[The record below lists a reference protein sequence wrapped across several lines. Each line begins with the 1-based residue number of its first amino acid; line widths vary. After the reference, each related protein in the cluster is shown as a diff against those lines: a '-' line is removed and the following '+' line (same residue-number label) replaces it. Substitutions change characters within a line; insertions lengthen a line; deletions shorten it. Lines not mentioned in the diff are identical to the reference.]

1 MRTLLRS
8 ILTPRSGAS
17 AVVQTIVANV
27 AVQAA
32 NITSGILTARAL
44 GPGGRGALAA
54 VLMWPQFLAYAIT
67 LGVPVASVYWLKR
80 RPELARELT
89 GSGLSLSIAL
99 GFVAAVAGMIAIP
112 YSLHTYPPAVIRL
125 AQAWTL
131 ITPFAMFTLTLM
143 SQGQALQAFNGFNLY
158 RFLSPLSVVLVLA
171 CEALTH
177 RMSIAS
183 ATFAYLFAPTP
194 STLWFAWST
203 LRVYRPSLRLFGNA
217 AKLLLGYGL
226 RAWGADLLGTI
237 ANQIDRILVV
247 GMLSPEFMGLYVVAQ
262 SAAGV
267 LAVLPTAVVQV
278 SLPQSSGQDLPGIL
292 AITGKAVRATFYT
305 LVCAA
310 VPLLLLGK
318 VLLRCIYGAPFAKSY
333 VVLPFLVIEAIAD
346 GLTAVLAQALLA
358 AGLPGMVT
366 ILQGVG
372 LATSIPLLYLLIP
385 RYGLQ
390 GAAAALMVST
400 LCRFTLVLLTFPF
413 RLGVRPPG
421 LLMSREEV
429 PEFYRE
435 IPGSFPRNLAT
446 IALTCTG
453 LRENSIGRTT
463 RAFLLQK
470 RSLRFSDAVTVKRW
484 EGRNFSN

>member
-1 MRTLLRS
+1 MKVFLRR
-8 ILTPRSGAS
+8 ILAPRSGAF
-17 AVVQTIVANV
+17 AVMQTIVANV
-27 AVQAA
+27 AVQVA

-54 VLMWPQFLAYAIT
+54 VLMWPQFLAYAVT
-67 LGVPVASVYWLKR
+67 LGIPVASVYWLKR

-89 GSGLSLSIAL
+89 GAGLSLSIVL
-99 GFVAAVAGMIAIP
+99 GFVAAVVGMIAIP
-112 YSLHTYPPAVIRL
+112 YSLHTYPLSVIRL

-143 SQGQALQAFNGFNLY
+143 SQGQAMQAYNGFNLY
-158 RFLSPLSVVLVLA
+158 RLLSPLSVVLVLVV
-171 CEALTH
+171 EALTH
-177 RMSIAS
+177 HMNIAS

-203 LRVYRPSLRLFGNA
+203 LRVYRPSLRSFRNTI
-217 AKLLLGYGL
+217 KLLLGYGL

-247 GMLSPEFMGLYVVAQ
+247 GMLSPEVMGLYVVAQ

-318 VLLRCIYGAPFAKSY
+318 LLLRFIYGSTFAHSY
-333 VVLPFLVIEAIAD
+333 VALPFLVVEAIAD

-358 AGLPGMVT
+358 AGLPGTVT
-366 ILQGVG
+366 VLQAVG

-385 RYGLQ
+385 RFGLQ
-390 GAAAALMVST
+390 GAAAALMMST
-400 LCRFTLVLLTFPF
+400 LCRFTLVLMNFPF
-413 RLGVRPPG
+413 RLRVRPPS
-421 LLMSREEV
+421 LLMSREEMQT
-429 PEFYRE
+429 
-435 IPGSFPRNLAT
+435 L
-446 IALTCTG
+446 
-453 LRENSIGRTT
+453 IGRLLARF
-463 RAFLLQK
+463 RA
-470 RSLRFSDAVTVKRW
+470 A
-484 EGRNFSN
+484 